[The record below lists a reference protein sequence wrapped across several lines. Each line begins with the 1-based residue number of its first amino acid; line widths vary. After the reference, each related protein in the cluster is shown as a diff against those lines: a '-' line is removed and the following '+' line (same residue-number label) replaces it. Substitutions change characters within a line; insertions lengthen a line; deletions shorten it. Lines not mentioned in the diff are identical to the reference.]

1 MNLRMKCR
9 ASKIGKSIQFTDIL
23 VEQKFTR
30 AFAFCS
36 LESRETEGSGLP
48 VGEVEAERDHFN
60 NIDQTSR
67 CITCDAGTNL
77 KPDNLKNFSP
87 EESLNGK

>member
-1 MNLRMKCR
+1 M
-9 ASKIGKSIQFTDIL
+9 

-48 VGEVEAERDHFN
+48 VGEVEAEHFN

-77 KPDNLKNFSP
+77 KPDNLKNFSS
-87 EESLNGK
+87 EESLNGR